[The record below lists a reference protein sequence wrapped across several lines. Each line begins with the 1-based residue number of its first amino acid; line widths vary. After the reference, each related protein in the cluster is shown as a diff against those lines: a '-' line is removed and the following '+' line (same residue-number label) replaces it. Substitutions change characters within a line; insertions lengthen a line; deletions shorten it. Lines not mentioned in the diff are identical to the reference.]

1 MDHPIAYFEIAG
13 PNSETL
19 AAFYKQVFGW
29 QSAPGPFPNYQSLP
43 ANGGAGIAGGFRQET
58 FAERVIYIKVANL
71 QQTLDSAVAAGAK
84 VILPPTRVPGV
95 VYFALFEDPA
105 GNRTGIIE

>member
-1 MDHPIAYFEIAG
+1 MDQPIAFFEITG
-13 PNSETL
+13 PNTETL
-19 AAFYKQVFGW
+19 AAFYNQVFGW
-29 QSAPGPFPNYQSLP
+29 HSTPGPFPHYQSVA

-58 FAERVIYIKVANL
+58 FAERVIYIKVPNL
-71 QQTLDSAVAAGAK
+71 HQTLDAAVAAGAK
-84 VILPPTRVPGV
+84 VVIPATRVPGV